1 MELEIWQV
9 VLIGLVASVVIQALK
24 LIAAKFGVV
33 FSRAVI
39 GWISAGVALAL
50 AVIFKWGEL
59 PPLSGDPMELINA
72 LAVYLGIVV
81 GWATLI
87 YNIVFEKIL
96 GGIGLS
102 VKRFLE
108 KAEARKY
115 SGPPK
120 GRG

>member
-1 MELEIWQV
+1 MNR
-9 VLIGLVASVVIQALK
+9 
-24 LIAAKFGVV
+24 IAG
-33 FSRAVI
+33 RR
-39 GWISAGVALAL
+39 W
-50 AVIFKWGEL
+50 
-59 PPLSGDPMELINA
+59 LINA

-102 VKRFLE
+102 VKRFLA

-115 SGPPK
+115 SGPPV